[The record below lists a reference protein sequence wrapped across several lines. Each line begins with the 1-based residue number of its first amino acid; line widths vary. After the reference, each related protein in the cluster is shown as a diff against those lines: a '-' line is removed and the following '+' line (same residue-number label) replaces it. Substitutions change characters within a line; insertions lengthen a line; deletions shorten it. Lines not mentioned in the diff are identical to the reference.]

1 MHLAEGTHVYTVNMG
16 VDDVNRV
23 GENEAMPIASR
34 KAPRRTRKPYH
45 HGNLRR
51 ALLASALEIIEE
63 SGPSALSLREAASRA
78 GVSHAAPKRHF
89 ATVADLYCAVA
100 EDGYRALREHLLKR
114 VGGQPDAA
122 PLQTLAI
129 LGVAYVEFAITNRGR
144 FRAIFHPEVAD
155 RTTSHALEDAAGSAF
170 DVLVDAIKRCQHTGE
185 VRVGSPRELALGA
198 WAIVHGLAILAV
210 DGQLVNRGFSSD
222 DPLALA
228 REVTQEIYL
237 GLRP

>member
-1 MHLAEGTHVYTVNMG
+1 MVRLGDFHACGHAMHLAEGTHVYTVNMG

-114 VGGQPDAA
+114 VAAHPDAA
-122 PLQTLAI
+122 ALQTLAT
-129 LGVAYVEFAITNRGR
+129 LGVAYVEFATVNPGR
-144 FRAIFHPEVAD
+144 FRAMFHSGMTD
-155 RTTSHALEDAAGSAF
+155 RTASHPLENAA
-170 DVLVDAIKRCQHTGE
+170 
-185 VRVGSPRELALGA
+185 
-198 WAIVHGLAILAV
+198 
-210 DGQLVNRGFSSD
+210 
-222 DPLALA
+222 
-228 REVTQEIYL
+228 
-237 GLRP
+237 